1 MLLNNQSSER
11 TTGNHNLRP
20 LTPPLH
26 NKVRGADPR
35 RLFGR
40 QLNLSHTHRSAAGRK
55 DADPF
60 PTNKLPSWR
69 KICCVPQLRVGC
81 RASRL
86 FFGKLLSS
94 PNNARDLGPLKK
106 HAGGLKPPCYWN
118 LSTVNPNRPPT
129 TMGGRKAIFWPLPQ
143 SSPKCSSEPHCQSS
157 MFSVTIWDYFEP
169 ILSMALCLSPC
180 RKT

>member
-1 MLLNNQSSER
+1 LLLNNQSSER

-40 QLNLSHTHRSAAGRK
+40 QLNLSHTHRSAASRK

-94 PNNARDLGPLKK
+94 PNNARDLGPLKNTL
-106 HAGGLKPPCYWN
+106 AVSSPPAIGI
-118 LSTVNPNRPPT
+118 LVPSIQTVHPQQR
-129 TMGGRKAIFWPLPQ
+129 GDARRFFGRFPKVP
-143 SSPKCSSEPHCQSS
+143 PKCSSEPHCQSS